1 MLRSLILATLFPIAA
16 ILPRQAGAQTSVTVG
31 SFGFSNGV
39 HPTLD
44 FIFEGTD
51 TKYVES
57 YWRDELKKISHDV
70 SNKKELIGHG
80 ALLPQVSPDTVR
92 VLVKAEQ
99 RKGSPLL
106 TAHVAIM
113 TTQGY
118 VGPGGDAVVLEAAK
132 AYVHRHSTALRRQ
145 LAQQE
150 LSDAEKG
157 LARLRNDLSML
168 QREKE
173 RAAAGIEKSHQKA
186 AETVQDQEK
195 ARQKLGELGPQV
207 DAKRNEVAGAPTD
220 EGTKELNALLKEQS
234 KATDAERR
242 AVEAHR
248 NMEKKADD
256 LAWSIKQNEQEQERK
271 ATAIAQQEQL
281 VKALREKIAA
291 IQ

>member
-1 MLRSLILATLFPIAA
+1 MLRSSILALILPLLAA
-16 ILPRQAGAQTSVTVG
+16 VPPVKAQTTVTVG

-39 HPTLD
+39 HPTID

-70 SNKKELIGHG
+70 SNKKEVIGHG
-80 ALLPQVSPDTVR
+80 VLLPQVSPDTVR

-106 TAHVAIM
+106 TAHVAIL

-118 VGPGGDAVVLEAAK
+118 VGAGGDPAVLEAAK
-132 AYVHRHSTALRRQ
+132 AFVQRHSTALRRQ

-150 LSDAEKG
+150 LTDAEKG
-157 LARLRNDLSML
+157 LSRLRNELSML

-173 RAAAGIEKSHQKA
+173 RAAASIEKRRQKA
-186 AETVQDQEK
+186 AEALDDQEK
-195 ARQKLGELGPQV
+195 ARKLQEELAPRV
-207 DAKRNEVAGAPTD
+207 EAKRNEVAAETTPED
-220 EGTKELNALLKEQS
+220 TKELNALLKEQA
-234 KATDAERR
+234 KAVDAERR
-242 AVEAHR
+242 AVDTQR
-248 NMEKKADD
+248 SMEKKAAD
-256 LAWSIKQNEQEQERK
+256 LAWTIKQNEQEQERK
-271 ATAIAQQEQL
+271 ATAIARQEEL
-281 VKALREKIAA
+281 VKALREKVAA

>member
-1 MLRSLILATLFPIAA
+1 MLRSLILACLFPLTAV
-16 ILPRQAGAQTSVTVG
+16 AQTTVTVG

-44 FIFEGTD
+44 FVFEGTD

-57 YWRDELKKISHDV
+57 YWRDELKKISRDV
-70 SNKKELIGHG
+70 SNKKEVIGHG
-80 ALLPQVSPDTVR
+80 ALLPQISPDTVR

-106 TAHVAIM
+106 TAHVAIL

-118 VGPGGDAVVLEAAK
+118 VGAGGDATALEAAK

-150 LSDAEKG
+150 LTDAEKG
-157 LARLRNDLSML
+157 LTRLRSDLSML

-173 RAAAGIEKSHQKA
+173 RAAAGMEKSRQRA
-186 AETVQDQEK
+186 AQALADQEK

-207 DAKRNEVAGAPTD
+207 DAKRNEVASAPTD

-234 KATDAERR
+234 KATDTERR

-248 NMEKKADD
+248 SMEKKVED

-271 ATAIAQQEQL
+271 VAAIAQQEQL